1 MLSTWADCEAAMTTP
16 TVANTGAATYYD
28 GATSA
33 RHDVTVE
40 LTSAMLRISGVDGA
54 VLADWAYPEIE
65 TLSAPDGVLRIGR
78 AGSAVLARLEV
89 RDPVLIAAIDERCVT
104 IDGTG
109 RTERR
114 MRRKVV
120 LWSLAAAASLV
131 LVAVFGVP
139 IIATRLAP
147 LVPYRAER
155 LLGDAVDK
163 QVRAALDTS
172 NAGARF
178 ECGHGAGET
187 AGSAAFDALMS
198 KLAAAAAL
206 PIPINALVVHR
217 SEANAFAL
225 PGGRI
230 YVFEGLIDKAENP
243 DELAAVLAHEIGHLA
258 HRDGTRSVLQA
269 AGLSFLFGMLLGD
282 FMGGGAVVIASKTI
296 LQSSYSRG
304 VEASADLYGI
314 DLMNRVGGDPHAL
327 AAILKRIA
335 TDTDGWIKVLLDH
348 PENRA
353 RIAVILASAVGAV
366 HPLID
371 PAQWSAL
378 KRVCS
383 GA

>member
-1 MLSTWADCEAAMTTP
+1 MRSTWADCEAAMTTS
-16 TVANTGAATYYD
+16 GAAIYFD

-40 LTSAMLRISGVDGA
+40 LTSATLRVSGADGV
-54 VLADWAYPEIE
+54 VLADWTYPEIE

-89 RDPVLIAAIDERCVT
+89 RDPALITAIDDRCVT

-120 LWSLAAAASLV
+120 FWSFAAAASLV

-147 LVPYRAER
+147 LVPYRVER

-163 QVRAALDTS
+163 LVRSTLDTN

-178 ECGHGAGET
+178 ECGHGTTET
-187 AGSAAFDALMS
+187 AGSAAFDALVG

-206 PIPINALVVHR
+206 PLPVNALVVRR

-230 YVFEGLIDKAENP
+230 YVFEGLIDKAETP

-282 FMGGGAVVIASKTI
+282 FFGGGAVVIASKTV
-296 LQSSYSRG
+296 LQSSYSRA
-304 VEASADLYGI
+304 VEAAADGYGI

-327 AAILKRIA
+327 ATILKRIA

-353 RIAVILASAVGAV
+353 RIAVIMASVVGAT

-371 PAQWSAL
+371 EAQWAAL
-378 KRVCS
+378 KRICS